1 MSAGRVKDMALR
13 GRQSWHIRKAVAQE
27 FLHVPGGM
35 PGDRRLV
42 PLRADRLALAPRE
55 QDIFVSRY
63 PLIWIG
69 MLAGSVLGGFVPG
82 LWGSGVLSLGSIAC
96 SGIGGAAGI
105 WIGYR
110 LTF

>member
-1 MSAGRVKDMALR
+1 VG
-13 GRQSWHIRKAVAQE
+13 
-27 FLHVPGGM
+27 
-35 PGDRRLV
+35 
-42 PLRADRLALAPRE
+42 
-55 QDIFVSRY
+55 RY

-69 MLAGSVLGGFVPG
+69 MLAGSVLGGFVPE
-82 LWGSGVLSLGSIAC
+82 LWGSGVLSLGSVAC